1 MAAGSVSAD
10 VIADLNPY
18 IGADYYQAWM
28 KPKGDYNKVLPKD
41 FPGATIYVGTK
52 FHESFGIE
60 LGYDWSARKK
70 KDFTVQSGTGFFGG
84 PKNTFSGSTKVR
96 RTGGHIDLV
105 GFLPVAECFDLL
117 GSIGFGW
124 VQTKINTTIN
134 GPVTGHASALQS
146 MSGKGRGVFRVGVGG
161 SYMVTDMVGLR
172 AKLGWESTSSLRA
185 NGNQAFTS
193 FGFGQKPYK
202 GTTSVSVGAFVKF

>member
-1 MAAGSVSAD
+1 MKHIAKSLVVAGAVMAASSVSAD

-18 IGADYYQAWM
+18 IGAEYYQAWM

-52 FHESFGIE
+52 FHENFGIE

-70 KDFTVQSGTGFFGG
+70 KDYTVVSGSGFFGG
-84 PKNTFSGSTKVR
+84 PRTTFSGSTKVR

-124 VQTKINTTIN
+124 VQAKINTTIN
-134 GPVTGHASALQS
+134 GPGINLCIFFTIKSRKIATNPIT
-146 MSGKGRGVFRVGVGG
+146 K
-161 SYMVTDMVGLR
+161 
-172 AKLGWESTSSLRA
+172 ESI
-185 NGNQAFTS
+185 
-193 FGFGQKPYK
+193 
-202 GTTSVSVGAFVKF
+202 